1 MIVKDHTERYRHP
14 SWNYFSSKYQS
25 WFYWEPKNQILIYS
39 PFWSLSTMWC
49 WLLWWR
55 RFQIK
60 LMNAM
65 IWERGPMLR
74 QPGQHLLNEFNQSVK
89 WADLAT
95 SATNNM
101 VTCNFSGITFAM
113 QRLSL
118 SDFITSRPPCG
129 AQWEAHFFTTI
140 DSTGLHSFC
149 PTIEKKCSFLLG
161 LLSTVVSFHTSWTA
175 ESNLVTGLRG
185 SACWETTTEAAFQD
199 FLAAEISR
207 AG

>member
-1 MIVKDHTERYRHP
+1 
-14 SWNYFSSKYQS
+14 
-25 WFYWEPKNQILIYS
+25 
-39 PFWSLSTMWC
+39 
-49 WLLWWR
+49 
-55 RFQIK
+55 
-60 LMNAM
+60 
-65 IWERGPMLR
+65 MLR

-101 VTCNFSGITFAM
+101 VTSNFGILWELWDNSGITFAM

-140 DSTGLHSFC
+140 DPTGLHSFC

-185 SACWETTTEAAFQD
+185 SAC
-199 FLAAEISR
+199 
-207 AG
+207 